1 MERRMTRVQIEKQE
15 TTNINWAR
23 LEEKNLR
30 SRDGLLNWQKGPEQ
44 GCVNKG
50 QGRDV
55 TQIPY
60 WRNVCWP
67 G

>member
-1 MERRMTRVQIEKQE
+1 MERHMTRVQIEKQE

-44 GCVNKG
+44 GCVNKA
-50 QGRDV
+50 
-55 TQIPY
+55 
-60 WRNVCWP
+60 
-67 G
+67 